1 MSVNNNLSDK
11 SYGVELVIG
20 GARSGKSRYAEGV
33 AKSSGKP
40 VIYVATS
47 EVRDSEMAKRVEMH
61 KQQRP
66 SEWQV
71 IEEPFKL
78 AETLIQYSNKENCLL
93 VDCLTLWLSNCL
105 FGESGTSWSDY
116 KTQLL
121 ATLNQLPGQVV
132 LVTNE
137 VGCGVV
143 PMGEMSRQYVDEAGW
158 LHQAIAAQVDKVT
171 LVTAG
176 LPMHLKNVSAQ
187 TK

>member
-1 MSVNNNLSDK
+1 MIVQSERDTHRI
-11 SYGVELVIG
+11 ELVIG
-20 GARSGKSRYAEGV
+20 GARSGKSGYAEKV
-33 AKSSGKP
+33 AKHSGKS
-40 VIYVATS
+40 VVYIATS
-47 EVRDSEMAKRVEMH
+47 EVCDHEMAKRVQMH

-66 SEWQV
+66 SEWEV
-71 IEEPFKL
+71 IEEPFDL
-78 AETLIQYSNKENCLL
+78 AQTLKQYSTKENCIL

-105 FGESGTSWSDY
+105 FGETGIRWDDY
-116 KTQLL
+116 KTQFLIAL
-121 ATLNQLPGQVV
+121 ENLPGQVI

-176 LPMHLKNVSAQ
+176 LPIHLKI
-187 TK
+187 